1 MTHRARQIA
10 QYRAGQLPSADA
22 ARLTLIDACVPQTWP
37 VEAGMPGWGMMLC
50 GDGALRAVDH
60 QDPQGVRP
68 VTRPVCAVGIGVRL
82 MDRDRLSVQAVGAG
96 VARCC
101 EVRSA
106 KVIVGHLR
114 TAGRN
119 VRVLRGRLGDPGLHG
134 EGAVG
139 AVKVRRQQSVCR
151 PACDLESRSAPIG
164 SAPCRNRCW
173 GYWSGPGIGF
183 LEPVQG
189 LPRSARAA
197 TNRTL
202 HRNCPRPTHYSATP
216 SWLSGKQGSPFVA
229 SRPHIDRSGEPV
241 IMLSARV
248 GRTPLHM
255 WFVRSSAGRRCPQS
269 PQRRGECSPQPP
281 GVVRQ

>member
-1 MTHRARQIA
+1 VPLFISTCSVYGPLLVHA
-10 QYRAGQLPSADA
+10 AG
-22 ARLTLIDACVPQTWP
+22 V
-37 VEAGMPGWGMMLC
+37 
-50 GDGALRAVDH
+50 
-60 QDPQGVRP
+60 
-68 VTRPVCAVGIGVRL
+68 GVRL
-82 MDRDRLSVQAVGAG
+82 VYRNRLNIQSVGSGVDGEAGDAGSDGGVPVKGHRAG

-106 KVIVGHLR
+106 KVIVGQLR

-202 HRNCPRPTHYSATP
+202 HRSCPRPTHYSATP
-216 SWLSGKQGSPFVA
+216 TWLSGKQDSLFVA

-269 PQRRGECSPQPP
+269 PQRRGECSPRPP